1 MYKKEEKEVRSRH
14 IVIYREDD
22 NKECRLLER
31 WFNVMSEFIVEYR
44 GLESRVIALRT
55 NNRKF
60 SRLPILEIITRYQD
74 NSVTREFITS
84 GAREIA
90 TYLNK
95 NF

>member
-1 MYKKEEKEVRSRH
+1 MYKEEEKEIRSRH

-22 NKECRLLER
+22 NKECRILER

-44 GLESRVIALRT
+44 GLESRVIALR
-55 NNRKF
+55 NHNRKF

-74 NSVTREFITS
+74 NSVKREFITS

>member
-14 IVIYREDD
+14 SVIYREDD